1 MGNSS
6 ADAHLAGKTAVVTG
20 AARGIGAAL
29 ATSLA
34 ARGANVALV
43 GLEPEDLER
52 AAKTCRE
59 LAGAGA
65 EAEVW
70 EADVT
75 DRARMADVATEV
87 CDRFGGIDIVVANAG
102 IAIGGPFVDSDAAT
116 FDRVIEVNLLG
127 SIATARAMLP
137 ALTRSRGYLLQIASL
152 AALTPTPLMAAY
164 CTSKSGVEA
173 FAHSLRSEVR
183 PDGVDVGVAYLSWT
197 DTDMVRG
204 ADQDTVLAEMRS
216 RLPWPANKTGKL
228 EPAVERLTA
237 GIVRRSAHVYGQP
250 WVRSMQWLP
259 RGVLPAAIALR
270 GAKEVQRLSGRLAA
284 GAEQRR
290 RPVGP
295 GGLAAL
301 RDQPSRH
308 LANHESATDQSFD
321 QR

>member
-1 MGNSS
+1 
-6 ADAHLAGKTAVVTG
+6 LAGKTAVVTG

-29 ATSLA
+29 AASLA

-43 GLEPEDLER
+43 GLEPEELGN
-52 AAKTCRE
+52 AAKAAAQR
-59 LAGAGA
+59 AGSGA
-65 EAEVW
+65 RTAVW

-75 DRARMADVATEV
+75 DLARMSEVASEV
-87 CDRFGGIDIVVANAG
+87 ADRFGAVDVAVANAG
-102 IAIGGPFVDSDAAT
+102 IAIGGPFADSDPAT

-204 ADQDTVLAEMRS
+204 ADEDKVLAEMRA
-216 RLPWPANKTGKL
+216 RLPWPANRTGRL

-237 GIVRRSAHVYGQP
+237 GIERRSAHVYGQG

-259 RGVLPAAIALR
+259 RGVLPAAIGLR
-270 GAKEVQRLSGRLAA
+270 GPREVSRLAGRLAA
-284 GAEQRR
+284 GAEERR

-301 RDQPSRH
+301 RGDSDAGGGRRQ
-308 LANHESATDQSFD
+308 
-321 QR
+321 

>member
-1 MGNSS
+1 VSTPSPQPQSGKTSPLS
-6 ADAHLAGKTAVVTG
+6 GKTAIVTG

-29 ATSLA
+29 ARSLA
-34 ARGANVALV
+34 ARGVNVALV
-43 GLEPEDLER
+43 GLEPNELEA

-59 LAGAGA
+59 HAAAGA
-65 EAEVW
+65 EAAVW

-75 DRARMADVATEV
+75 DRTRMAEVATDV
-87 CDRFGGIDIVVANAG
+87 CDHFGGINIVVANAG
-102 IAIGGPFVDSDAAT
+102 IAIGGPFVDSDPET

-127 SIATARAMLP
+127 SIATARATLP

-204 ADQDTVLAEMRS
+204 ADQDEVLAEMRA

-237 GIVRRSAHVYGQP
+237 GIERRSPHVYGQP

-259 RGVLPAAIALR
+259 RGAIPAAIALR
-270 GAKEVQRLSGRLAA
+270 GAKEVQRLSDRLTPGAA
-284 GAEQRR
+284 ARR

-295 GGLAAL
+295 GGQAAL
-301 RDQPSRH
+301 RHTPSQPTPRGP
-308 LANHESATDQSFD
+308 
-321 QR
+321 R

>member
-1 MGNSS
+1 MSTS
-6 ADAHLAGKTAVVTG
+6 TPLAGKTAVVTG

-29 ATSLA
+29 AASLA
-34 ARGANVALV
+34 ARGANIALV
-43 GLEPEDLER
+43 GLEPNELEN
-52 AAKTCRE
+52 AATNSRE
-59 LAGAGA
+59 HAAPGSGAKA
-65 EAEVW
+65 AIW

-75 DRARMADVATEV
+75 DRARMAEVATEV
-87 CDRFGGIDIVVANAG
+87 CDRFGSIDIVVANAG
-102 IAIGGPFVDSDAAT
+102 IAIGGPFVDSDPET

-127 SIATARAMLP
+127 SIATARATLP
-137 ALTRSRGYLLQIASL
+137 ALTRSKGYLLQIASL

-197 DTDMVRG
+197 DTDMVRS
-204 ADQDTVLAEMRS
+204 ADQDKVLAEMRA

-237 GIVRRSAHVYGQP
+237 GILRRSPHVYGQP

-259 RGVLPAAIALR
+259 RGAIPAAIALR
-270 GAKEVQRLSGRLAA
+270 GAKEVQRLSDRLTPGAA
-284 GAEQRR
+284 DRR

-301 RDQPSRH
+301 RHNS
-308 LANHESATDQSFD
+308 EKE
-321 QR
+321 

>member
-1 MGNSS
+1 VST
-6 ADAHLAGKTAVVTG
+6 AKAPLVGKTAVVTG

-29 ATSLA
+29 AAGLA

-43 GLEPEDLER
+43 GLEPKELE
-52 AAKTCRE
+52 AAADACRI
-59 LAGAGA
+59 LG
-65 EAEVW
+65 EAEEW

-75 DRARMADVATEV
+75 DRARMAEVATEV
-87 CDRFGGIDIVVANAG
+87 CDRFGSVDIVVANAG
-102 IAIGGPFVDSDAAT
+102 IAIGGPFADSDPEA

-137 ALTRSRGYLLQIASL
+137 ALTRSKGYLLQIASL

-204 ADQDTVLAEMRS
+204 ADQDEVMAEMRA
-216 RLPWPANKTGKL
+216 RLPWPANRTGRL

-237 GIVRRSAHVYGQP
+237 GIIRRSAHVYGQP

-259 RGVLPAAIALR
+259 RGVLPAAIGLR
-270 GAKEVQRLSGRLAA
+270 GPREMARISGRLAA

-295 GGLAAL
+295 GGAAGL
-301 RDQPSRH
+301 RKST
-308 LANHESATDQSFD
+308 NSGSK
-321 QR
+321 

>member
-1 MGNSS
+1 VSGRNS
-6 ADAHLAGKTAVVTG
+6 LEGKTAVITG

-43 GLEPEDLER
+43 GLEPAQLANTAE
-52 AAKTCRE
+52 AARRV
-59 LAGAGA
+59 GAGA
-65 EAEVW
+65 QSAVW

-75 DRARMADVATEV
+75 DLARMSEVAGEIVERFGAVDVA
-87 CDRFGGIDIVVANAG
+87 VANAG
-102 IAIGGPFVDSDAAT
+102 IAIGGPFADSDPAT

-127 SIATARAMLP
+127 SIATARALLP

-173 FAHSLRSEVR
+173 FAHCLRSEVR

-204 ADQDTVLAEMRS
+204 ADQDTVLAELRA
-216 RLPWPANKTGKL
+216 RLPWPADRTGRL
-228 EPAVERLTA
+228 EPAVQRLTA
-237 GIVRRSAHVYGQP
+237 GIERRSAHVYGQG

-259 RGVLPAAIALR
+259 RGALPAAIGLR
-270 GAKEVQRLSGRLAA
+270 GPREVKRLAGRLAA
-284 GAEQRR
+284 GAEERR

-295 GGLAAL
+295 GGLAGL
-301 RDQPSRH
+301 RKDPDAETAPRQ
-308 LANHESATDQSFD
+308 
-321 QR
+321 

>member
-1 MGNSS
+1 MS
-6 ADAHLAGKTAVVTG
+6 ARTPLAGRTAVVTG
-20 AARGIGAAL
+20 AARGIGASL
-29 ATSLA
+29 AAALA

-43 GLEPEDLER
+43 GLEPAELEKAAEATR
-52 AAKTCRE
+52 ARAV
-59 LAGAGA
+59 AGARA
-65 EAEVW
+65 QVW

-75 DRARMADVATEV
+75 GRARMSEVAAEV
-87 CDRFGGIDIVVANAG
+87 CERFGGIDVAVANAG
-102 IAIGGPFVDSDAAT
+102 IAIGGPFTDSDPET

-137 ALTRSRGYLLQIASL
+137 ALQRSRGYLLQVASL

-183 PDGVDVGVAYLSWT
+183 PDGVEVGVAYLSWT

-204 ADQDTVLAEMRS
+204 ADQDKVLAEMRA
-216 RLPWPANKTGKL
+216 RLPWPANRTGPL
-228 EPAVERLTA
+228 EPAVERLA
-237 GIVRRSAHVYGQP
+237 DGIVRRSAHVYGQG

-259 RGVLPAAIALR
+259 RGVLPAAIGLR
-270 GAKEVQRLSGRLAA
+270 GPQEVKRLAGRLAA

-295 GGLAAL
+295 GGLAAV
-301 RDQPSRH
+301 RKGSDTGTGTS
-308 LANHESATDQSFD
+308 
-321 QR
+321 

>member
-1 MGNSS
+1 MSTSS
-6 ADAHLAGKTAVVTG
+6 STSSPLAGKTAVVTG

-29 ATSLA
+29 AANLA

-43 GLEPEDLER
+43 GLEPNELENAAKASRAR
-52 AAKTCRE
+52 AA
-59 LAGAGA
+59 AGAGA
-65 EAEVW
+65 AAW

-75 DRARMADVATEV
+75 DRVRMVEVADEV
-87 CDRFGGIDIVVANAG
+87 SEHFGGIDIVVANAG
-102 IAIGGPFVDSDAAT
+102 IAIGGPFLDSDPET
-116 FDRVIEVNLLG
+116 FNRVIEVNLLG

-137 ALTRSRGYLLQIASL
+137 ALIRSQGYLLQIASL

-204 ADQDTVLAEMRS
+204 ADQDAVLAEMRA

-228 EPAVERLTA
+228 EPAVDRLTM
-237 GIVRRSAHVYGQP
+237 GIMRRSAHVYGQP
-250 WVRSMQWLP
+250 WVRGMQWLP
-259 RGVLPAAIALR
+259 RGVLPAAIARR
-270 GAKEVQRLSGRLAA
+270 GAVEVKRLSDRLAP
-284 GAEQRR
+284 GAEDRR

-295 GGLAAL
+295 GGLAGL
-301 RDQPSRH
+301 R
-308 LANHESATDQSFD
+308 QSPD
-321 QR
+321 AQTAQSPE

>member
-1 MGNSS
+1 VSNPSP
-6 ADAHLAGKTAVVTG
+6 LAGKTAVVTG

-29 ATSLA
+29 SASLA

-43 GLEPEDLER
+43 GLEPNELEST
-52 AAKTCRE
+52 AKTCRE
-59 LAGAGA
+59 RGAAGAGA
-65 EAEVW
+65 AVW
-70 EADVT
+70 AADVT
-75 DRARMADVATEV
+75 DRVRMAEVAAEV
-87 CDRFGGIDIVVANAG
+87 GDHFGGIDIVVANAG
-102 IAIGGPFVDSDAAT
+102 IAIGGPFLDSDPET

-127 SIATARAMLP
+127 SIGTARAMLP
-137 ALTRSRGYLLQIASL
+137 ALVRSQGYLLQVASL

-204 ADQDTVLAEMRS
+204 ADQDTVLAEMRA
-216 RLPWPANKTGKL
+216 RLPWPANKTGPL

-250 WVRSMQWLP
+250 WVRGMQWLP
-259 RGVLPAAIALR
+259 RGALPAAIALR
-270 GAKEVQRLSGRLAA
+270 GATEVKRLSTRLAA
-284 GAEQRR
+284 GAEARR

-301 RDQPSRH
+301 R
-308 LANHESATDQSFD
+308 QSPD
-321 QR
+321 PRAAQTTQGSK